1 MRLLLWDIDGTLV
14 NVRRLGAR
22 AMNEAFRE
30 IYGADGAILARS
42 MAGKT
47 DLQIL
52 REFLETNRIP
62 FADLRAEGRKVVP
75 AYRRRL
81 KAHLKDNPDP
91 FVYPHVTALLE
102 RLHRSGGAVNGLLTG
117 NFKPTA
123 RLKLGHF
130 GLWRYFKLG
139 AFGDVSDRRSDL
151 VPAALGEF
159 RRKFGRRVGPED
171 VYVIGDTPNDV
182 AITKP
187 WGVKSVA
194 VATGNY
200 SLDDLRACAPDYLL
214 ADLGGFPEELL
225 G

>member
-52 REFLETNRIP
+52 REFLELNDLP
-62 FADLRAEGRKVVP
+62 FKNLKTESVKIIP
-75 AYRRRL
+75 AYSRRL
-81 KAHLKDNPDP
+81 EAYLKDNTEP
-91 FVYPHVTALLE
+91 FVYPHASALLE
-102 RLHRSGGAVNGLLTG
+102 RCHRSGSVINGLLTG
-117 NFKPTA
+117 NFRPTA
-123 RLKLGHF
+123 RLKLDNF
-130 GLWRYFKLG
+130 GLWHYFKLG
-139 AFGDVSDRRSDL
+139 AFGEVSDKRSDL
-151 VPAALGEF
+151 VPAALDEY
-159 RRKFGRRVGPED
+159 RKICGSRIKPGD
-171 VYVIGDTPNDV
+171 VFVIGDTPNDV

-187 WGVKSVA
+187 LGVKSVA

-200 SLDDLRACAPDYLL
+200 SQDDLRACSPDYVLS
-214 ADLGGFPEELL
+214 DLGEFPGELID
-225 G
+225 